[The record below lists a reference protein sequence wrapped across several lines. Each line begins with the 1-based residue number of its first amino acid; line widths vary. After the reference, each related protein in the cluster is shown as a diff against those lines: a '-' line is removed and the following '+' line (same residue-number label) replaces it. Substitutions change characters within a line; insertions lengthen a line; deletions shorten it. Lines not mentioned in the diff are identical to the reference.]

1 MLFFSKRDLKNI
13 SDSVLVKSYRQTKS
27 NEYMSEIFE
36 RYYHLVYGICLKYL
50 NNRDYAKDAVI
61 QIFEKLIIDLPNH
74 EISNFSSW
82 LHSVSRNH
90 CLMTIRKHKQKLKN
104 EEGYKAEMWLVA
116 DENEMEDIRIKETR
130 LNLLKEAVEELNP
143 QQRECIKLFYFEQ
156 KCYKEIELITGYPL
170 KKVKS
175 YIQNGK
181 RNLSQNLL
189 EKDEVAV

>member
-1 MLFFSKRDLKNI
+1 MLFFSKRNLKNL
-13 SDSVLVKSYRQTKS
+13 SDSELVLSYQQTKS

-61 QIFEKLIIDLPNH
+61 QIFEKLITDLPNH
-74 EISNFSSW
+74 EVKNFSSW

-90 CLMTIRKHKQKLKN
+90 CLMTIRKHKQKQKH
-104 EEGYKAEMWLVA
+104 EEAYKAEMWIVSG
-116 DENEMEDIRIKETR
+116 EEEMEDLRIKEIH
-130 LNLLKEAVEELNP
+130 LNLLQEAIEELEP
-143 QQRECIKLFYFEQ
+143 KQKECIKLFYLEE

-181 RNLSQNLL
+181 RNLSLNLSK
-189 EKDEVAV
+189 KDEVAV